1 MVLFNGTLSVVELL
15 MVIAS
20 KSPYLA
26 DRVLFST
33 ASGFYSR
40 LGFSIVKIG
49 LSSLVIVVCCT
60 TDLHAAPVRGWPY
73 LRN

>member
-15 MVIAS
+15 IVIAS

-26 DRVLFST
+26 DRMFFST
-33 ASGFYSR
+33 ANSSVLC
-40 LGFSIVKIG
+40 LGLSIVKIG
-49 LSSLVIVVCCT
+49 LSSLLIVVCCII
-60 TDLHAAPVRGWPY
+60 DLHTAPVIGWPY